1 MSTLPEDQTPAAKLK
16 RSAVPV
22 SAVLPAPVEKG
33 QIVTAPN
40 VVAPVAKPAAV
51 KSDAPAKTKTPTST
65 KSAVAP
71 IKKAASSKTAATPAK
86 TVTAAAKKANAPSK
100 TKPAQ
105 TAPAKSK
112 PAARTAKLIV
122 SEKAVAPEKA
132 AKTKDAKK
140 KNKVVRDSFTMPEGD
155 YDKLAALKARC
166 LTAGVHVKKS
176 ELLRAGLQVLET
188 LPAKKLLAIIAGVE
202 NVKTGRPAKS

>member
-1 MSTLPEDQTPAAKLK
+1 MNTIPEDSTPAVKAK

-33 QIVTAPN
+33 QIVTTAN

-51 KSDAPAKTKTPTST
+51 KSAAPAKAKAPASAKPAVTPVKKT
-65 KSAVAP
+65 AP
-71 IKKAASSKTAATPAK
+71 SKTAATPTK
-86 TVTAAAKKANAPSK
+86 TVTASAKKVSAPSK
-100 TKPAQ
+100 AKPVQ
-105 TAPAKSK
+105 TAPTKSK
-112 PAARTAKLIV
+112 PAARTAKRVV
-122 SEKAVAPEKA
+122 SEKAVTPEKA
-132 AKTKDAKK
+132 TKPKDAKK

-166 LTAGVHVKKS
+166 LTAGIHVKKS

>member
-1 MSTLPEDQTPAAKLK
+1 MNTIPEDSTPAVKAK

-22 SAVLPAPVEKG
+22 SAVLPAPVENG
-33 QIVTAPN
+33 QIVTTAN

-51 KSDAPAKTKTPTST
+51 KSAAPAKTKAPASA
-65 KSAVAP
+65 KPAVAP
-71 IKKAASSKTAATPAK
+71 VKKAAPSKAAATPVK
-86 TVTAAAKKANAPSK
+86 TVTASAKKVSTPSK
-100 TKPAQ
+100 AKPVQ

-112 PAARTAKLIV
+112 PAARTAKRVV
-122 SEKAVAPEKA
+122 SEKAVTAEKA
-132 AKTKDAKK
+132 AKAKDTKK

-166 LTAGVHVKKS
+166 LTAGIHVKKS